1 MNTATTVT
9 PYASPFS
16 APYTSV
22 DEGLAHYRPSLWDS
36 RATFLSHLG
45 TPLTDSAA
53 KKVWHE
59 AQWLDVLFDAHR
71 MNRDFDH
78 ERAFSTSI
86 DLAPVELSAHERDV
100 AAAQRQAEALGASF
114 AQREKLRAIVTERRD
129 AQRALVDAQTT
140 ITQLQERIEQLRFEQ
155 ITDGND
161 ERLIDFW
168 ERAAQKASDENYC
181 GEYDRMAELLGGPG
195 RERSYVV
202 TTLVTIEVSVNVTAR
217 TEDDAVSI
225 VDDYDH
231 NDMERH
237 IGDLSYYQ
245 INVTEID
252 ARHANADD

>member
-36 RATFLSHLG
+36 RATFLSHLAAR
-45 TPLTDSAA
+45 TDSAA

-59 AQWLDVLFDAHR
+59 AQWLDVLFDAHKL
-71 MNRDFDH
+71 NDH
-78 ERAFSTSI
+78 QFSVTP
-86 DLAPVELSAHERDV
+86 APVELSAHERDV

-217 TEDDAVSI
+217 TEDDAISI

-252 ARHANADD
+252 ARYANSDD